1 MIMALTKLISY
12 HEGCIDYS
20 KNSIL
25 KALAQGDKKIRDELV
40 AIVKQEHPY
49 TKRAV
54 KRATEIAAADEW
66 DQSPGFAPIFA
77 NLENQI
83 AAIELL
89 GTRLKSD
96 DVVFDILL
104 KAALFKYSHV
114 DNVADA
120 ASKLLVDQK
129 GKRRQQ
135 LIKYTK
141 DAHNFNHDRIKAYQI
156 LARDLT
162 TDSKIYD
169 LICSLAQ
176 DTSLLEL
183 HDRGEESPSVQ
194 SAINHEKE
202 SRKYSW
208 HSPKH
213 PYEILV
219 EEQHNFRCGIFK
231 VMDDWM
237 QTFQSRE
244 ELSSFAVLNTEKLT
258 RELSNLMFENRPE
271 AVVTFCRY
279 TELPLSIEEL
289 ERAYH
294 TLKRIPSPEDIGR
307 EYFHRRITELDYQ
320 VRDQ

>member
-1 MIMALTKLISY
+1 MALTKLITY
-12 HEGCIDYS
+12 HDGRIEYS
-20 KNSIL
+20 QDSIL
-25 KALAQGDKKIRDELV
+25 KALVQGDEKIRDELV
-40 AIVKQEHPY
+40 SIVKQEHLY
-49 TKRAV
+49 AKRAV
-54 KRATEIAAADEW
+54 KRAQKIAAADEW
-66 DQSPGFAPIFA
+66 DQSPGFAPLFA

-89 GTRLKSD
+89 GTRLKND
-96 DVVFDILL
+96 DKVFDVLL
-104 KAALFKYSHV
+104 EAALFKHSNV

-135 LIKYTK
+135 LIRYAK
-141 DAHNFNHDRIKAYQI
+141 DAHHPNQDRIRVYQL

-162 TDSKIYD
+162 TDPKIYN

-183 HDRGEESPSVQ
+183 HDIGEESPSVK
-194 SAINHEKE
+194 SSLTHEKE
-202 SRKYSW
+202 ACKYSW
-208 HSPKH
+208 HRPKH
-213 PYEILV
+213 LYEILV
-219 EEQHNFRCGIFK
+219 DEQHNFRHGIFQ

-244 ELSSFAVLNTEKLT
+244 ELSSFAALNTERLT
-258 RELSNLMFENRPE
+258 GELSYLMLKNPSE
-271 AVVTFCRY
+271 AVVPFCRY

-289 ERAYH
+289 DRVYH
-294 TLKRIPSPEDIGR
+294 TLKRVPPPEDVGK
-307 EYFHRRITELDYQ
+307 EYFHRRIKELNYQ